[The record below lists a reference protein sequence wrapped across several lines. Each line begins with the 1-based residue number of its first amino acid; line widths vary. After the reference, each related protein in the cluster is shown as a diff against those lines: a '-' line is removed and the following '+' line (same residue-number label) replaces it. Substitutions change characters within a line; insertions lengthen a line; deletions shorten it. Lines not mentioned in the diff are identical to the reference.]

1 MKTPIVAIANFAGG
15 VGKSTLSHSLA
26 VACAEY
32 GKKALVIDLDTNGGL
47 TFKLGLERSRE
58 NIVSTVER
66 FDFRPTTA
74 TDSIEELLG
83 NIPEKYDLV
92 LIDTPSYLTTQ
103 LASVFNST
111 KLILLPVR
119 ESLHSLRG
127 ALAVIKATSAPC
139 KAVPLFAIGQSEL
152 ANLISAELNFLDSE
166 VHIAPEVLEAE
177 PFTLSV
183 LTHAKGSDV
192 AQQYRD
198 CAYSLL
204 EELAIF

>member
-1 MKTPIVAIANFAGG
+1 MSTPIVAIASFAGG
-15 VGKSTLSHSLA
+15 VGKSTLAHALA

-32 GKKALVIDLDTNGGL
+32 GKKSLLIDLDKNGAL

-58 NIVSTVER
+58 NIVTCPER
-66 FDFRPTTA
+66 FDFRPHTA
-74 TDSIEELLG
+74 NGSLTELIAD
-83 NIPEKYDLV
+83 IPEKYDLV
-92 LIDTPSYLTTQ
+92 IVDTPTNFSDEVADIFQ
-103 LASVFNST
+103 AA

-127 ALAVIKATSAPC
+127 ALSVMKVTSAPC
-139 KAVPLFAIGQSEL
+139 KALPLFRVGSSEL
-152 ANLISAELNFLDSE
+152 ANLITAELDLLDGEISIATE
-166 VHIAPEVLEAE
+166 VITAE
-177 PFTLSV
+177 PQTVSV
-183 LTHAKGSDV
+183 LTTAKNCEV